1 MLPPRSNGKVQH
13 CTFCSLLKG
22 GYGHL
27 ILCVASV
34 WVLDTCRWYSS
45 LHSTLKLWYH
55 VGSRRDTTY
64 FSCSYS
70 IFYDMVDLH
79 CRLQSI
85 ASLTFFFRRYAAAA
99 DQGCTKSLCNLGV
112 IYIKGAENIPKNDVL
127 AVKYLKKGNFPPQP
141 RKLLHIALKMPQLL
155 VLEIS

>member
-34 WVLDTCRWYSS
+34 RVLDTCRWYSS

-79 CRLQSI
+79 RL
-85 ASLTFFFRRYAAAA
+85 LFFFSWCRYAAAA

-127 AVKYLKKGNFPPQP
+127 AVKYLKKGNFPPHTSQIVA
-141 RKLLHIALKMPQLL
+141 HCPQNAS
-155 VLEIS
+155 ITGT